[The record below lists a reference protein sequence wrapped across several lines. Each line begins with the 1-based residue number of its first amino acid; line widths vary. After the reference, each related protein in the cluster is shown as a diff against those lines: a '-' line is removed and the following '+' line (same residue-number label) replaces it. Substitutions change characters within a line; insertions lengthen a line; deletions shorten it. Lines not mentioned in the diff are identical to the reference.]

1 MSIESSFLASSYLKN
16 RLNGLSSTE
25 AVSSVNSTL
34 KTKSSEPIEREFSIS
49 ASDNQYLVL
58 KDTVD
63 KYTKHTTLVQ
73 ISSTSLEKLG
83 DYLVKIQEKV
93 TQLESALLDDP
104 SRVRISS
111 ELTNLENDLSS
122 YLGESLKSASE
133 KILALAM
140 FRKNQKQ
147 SFSMR

>member
-63 KYTKHTTLVQ
+63 KYTKHRLG
-73 ISSTSLEKLG
+73 SNLAPLEKLG
-83 DYLVKIQEKV
+83 DYLKNREGNS
-93 TQLESALLDDP
+93 T
-104 SRVRISS
+104 RISFA
-111 ELTNLENDLSS
+111 
-122 YLGESLKSASE
+122 G
-133 KILALAM
+133 
-140 FRKNQKQ
+140 
-147 SFSMR
+147 